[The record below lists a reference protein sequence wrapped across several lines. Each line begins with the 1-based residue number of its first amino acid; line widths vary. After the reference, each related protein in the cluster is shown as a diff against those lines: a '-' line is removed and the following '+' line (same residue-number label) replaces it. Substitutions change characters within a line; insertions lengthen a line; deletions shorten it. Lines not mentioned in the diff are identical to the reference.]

1 MPKTPTSEPEKKAP
15 RSILKRIG
23 FSVLAV
29 TLLLIFLEGLLSAV
43 WVGLDVGLLLSD
55 GPRVEEL
62 KEEFHCQ
69 YDEELGWANKPGT
82 RVKNFYG
89 PGQTITINANG
100 VRGLVDYSKD
110 KPDETFRAICLGDS
124 FTLGY
129 GVDDRMTFPHQL
141 QELGSGRLETVNMG
155 QGGYSIGQS
164 YLWLKRLGP
173 ELKPDL
179 VVCVFIVEDFRRL
192 MTGRTANGFA
202 TPKFDVE
209 NERLVVGNVPV
220 PAKLGKG
227 ALILKQGEIVNA
239 MRENSALVRTIAQV
253 APAPAAPTDEEALFI
268 GVHISRATAALCRE
282 FDCPTVFALTPT
294 LPELCDSASVTR
306 YDGVSR
312 LLEQFLNQEAN
323 SVRRSPP
330 GVYGRGESGLTAVSQ
345 RGVSPL
351 HRGRKCH
358 RQCHRRDGV
367 GQVAQASRP
376 EVPVKMLPLI
386 GAANESDGFDECPC
400 RVNEFV

>member
-1 MPKTPTSEPEKKAP
+1 MAKRTKPETEKKAP
-15 RSILKRIG
+15 KPLLKRIG

-29 TLLLIFLEGLLSAV
+29 SLLLVFLEGLLSAV
-43 WVGLDVGLLLSD
+43 WVGLEVGTLLSD

-82 RVKNFYG
+82 QLEDFYG
-89 PGQTITINANG
+89 LGETITINANG
-100 VRGLVDYSKD
+100 VRGLADFSRD

-129 GVDDRMTFPHQL
+129 GVDDRKTFPHQL
-141 QELGSGRLETVNMG
+141 QELGGERLETVNMG

-209 NERLVVGNVPV
+209 GERLVVSNIPV

-227 ALILKQGEIVNA
+227 ALILKQGAIVNA

-253 APAPAAPTDEEALFI
+253 APAPAAHTDEEALFI
-268 GVHISRATAALCRE
+268 GVHVIRETASLCRE
-282 FDCPTVFALTPT
+282 FNCPMVFALTPT
-294 LPELCDSASVTR
+294 LPELFDSASVTR

-312 LLEQFLNQEAN
+312 VLEQFLKQERIPYVDLRPAFMAEEN
-323 SVRRSPP
+323 
-330 GVYGRGESGLTAVSQ
+330 
-345 RGVSPL
+345 
-351 HRGRKCH
+351 
-358 RQCHRRDGV
+358 
-367 GQVAQASRP
+367 QASRLFLD
-376 EVPVKMLPLI
+376 EAFHHYSAAGNAVVARGLHAWLDRTVPKYR
-386 GAANESDGFDECPC
+386 S
-400 RVNEFV
+400 R